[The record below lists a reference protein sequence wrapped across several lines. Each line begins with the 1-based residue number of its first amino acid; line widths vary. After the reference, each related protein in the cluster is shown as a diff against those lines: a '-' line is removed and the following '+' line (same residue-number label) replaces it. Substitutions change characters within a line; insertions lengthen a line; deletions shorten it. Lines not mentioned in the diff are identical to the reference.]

1 MNPTVDGSSAPMDR
15 TAVLLDRIRAG
26 DARAADELAARFL
39 PPLRRWARGRLPL
52 RARHL
57 AETDDLVQ
65 IALVR
70 ALNRVEDFDS
80 RREGA
85 FLAYLRQILLNAL
98 RDEIRRADR
107 RGERVDPEDAAAEP
121 SLVEDAVGV
130 DVLVA
135 YETALAE
142 LSPALQEAIVLRV
155 EFQWSY
161 AEIAAA
167 TGSPSAN
174 ATRMA
179 ITRGLVQLAE
189 VMRDP

>member
-1 MNPTVDGSSAPMDR
+1 MDR

-107 RGERVDPEDAAAEP
+107 HGERVDPEDAAAEP

-142 LSPALQEAIVLRV
+142 LPPTLQEAIVLRV
-155 EFQWSY
+155 EFQWNY

>member
-1 MNPTVDGSSAPMDR
+1 MSETTPSLGQ
-15 TAVLLDRIRAG
+15 TAVLLDRVRAG

-39 PPLRRWARGRLPL
+39 PPLRRWAQGRMPL

-70 ALNRVEDFDS
+70 ALNRVEDFDA

-85 FLAYLRQILLNAL
+85 FLAYLRQILLNAM

-107 RGERVDPEDAAAEP
+107 HGERLEVEDAAAEP

-135 YETALAE
+135 YETALATLPE
-142 LSPALQEAIVLRV
+142 AIQEAIVLRV

-161 AEIAAA
+161 AEIAEA

-179 ITRGLVQLAE
+179 ISRGLVQLAE